1 MISRLTKYWIK
12 NILRNKFLSFS
23 SILVLALLMFFINIL
38 FIIHGLSNTLIQSI
52 NSKLT
57 ISLYL
62 KDEYSKENSE
72 VTSLINDIH
81 TKLKNIKVDFK
92 TKDQVLESMRE
103 KDEELVQIISS
114 NSRNPL
120 PATIT
125 ISNIWIDEYEAL
137 NLLIVPKSDILT
149 DFKTDTKNETI
160 YDYKSQYNRILKII
174 ATLQTL
180 KFALY
185 VIIWVFLL
193 SIFVINYS
201 IIWNFIYHYR
211 DEISITKLVW
221 WSNIFI
227 YWPFVVQSFFYSI
240 IWFIISTSVFLIWLN
255 NLSFIF
261 DKNIIKSILWN
272 NFIETLLIQL
282 TLFILVCAYS
292 SFLSSKK
299 YIKI

>member
-1 MISRLTKYWIK
+1 MLSRLIKYWIK

-23 SILVLALLMFFINIL
+23 SILVLSLLMFFINIL
-38 FIIHGLSNTLIQSI
+38 FVIHWLSNTLIESI

-62 KDEYSKENSE
+62 KDEYSKENAE
-72 VTSLINDIH
+72 VTSLISDIN
-81 TKLKNIKVDFK
+81 TKFSKIKVDFK
-92 TKDQVLESMRE
+92 TKDEVLESMRE
-103 KDEELVQIISS
+103 KDEELVEIISS

-125 ISNIWIDEYEAL
+125 ISNIWIDEYEWL
-137 NLLIVPKSDILT
+137 DLIIVPKSYILT
-149 DFKTDTKNETI
+149 DFKSTAKNDSI

-211 DEISITKLVW
+211 DEITITKLVW
-221 WSNIFI
+221 WSNLFI
-227 YWPFVVQSFFYSI
+227 YWPFIVQSFFYSI
-240 IWFIISTSVFLIWLN
+240 IWFLVSTSIFLIWLN

-261 DKNIIKSILWN
+261 DKKIIKSILWN
-272 NFIETLLIQL
+272 NFIETLLIQIF
-282 TLFILVCAYS
+282 LFVIVCSYS

-299 YIKI
+299 YIKT